1 MRYLWS
7 NVFTG
12 LIEEIG
18 VVARADSTARGL
30 RVEIDASVV
39 INDVKLGD
47 SIAVNGVCQTIV
59 ELTDRAFA
67 VEAMAP
73 TLSRTTFG
81 ELAKGSRVNLERAL
95 ALGARMGGHMVQGH
109 VDGVGIVERVER
121 HLEHVLIEIAVPED
135 VADVTVLHGS
145 ITVDGVSLTVN
156 EMPAEGLVQVALIP
170 HTWENTTFGV
180 GTGVQVGSRV
190 NLEGDM
196 IGKFV
201 VAYMKRRGANAI

>member
-1 MRYLWS
+1 MMRYLWLI
-7 NVFTG
+7 VFTG
-12 LIEEIG
+12 LIEEVG
-18 VVARADSTARGL
+18 VVARADATARGL
-30 RVEIDASVV
+30 RVEIDARVV
-39 INDVKLGD
+39 IQDLRLGD
-47 SIAVNGVCQTIV
+47 SVAVNGVCQTVV

-73 TLSRTTFG
+73 TLSRTTFDA
-81 ELAKGSRVNLERAL
+81 LAKGTRVNLERAL
-95 ALGARMGGHMVQGH
+95 ALGARLGGHMVQGH
-109 VDGVGIVERVER
+109 VDGVGIVERIER
-121 HLEHVLIEIAVPED
+121 HLEHVLVEIAVPED

-156 EMPAEGLVQVALIP
+156 DIPAEGLIQVALIP
-170 HTWENTTFGV
+170 HTWENTNLGM
-180 GTGVQVGSRV
+180 GMAVGSRV